1 MVLVPLVLTWTVG
14 KCRSTWLE
22 AWNESFVAPRRGAR
36 QSAGLSRPGAV
47 PMTTRRQSLL
57 KAAAACALLASS
69 AWAARA
75 ADVVRLGVTAGP
87 HAQIAEVARRVAAR
101 DGLEIRI
108 VEFQDYI
115 QPNAA
120 LDAGDLDA
128 NSYQHQ
134 PFLDSQIQARGYHL
148 SAVAAT
154 VTFPMGFYSKR
165 VKSLAQLPQ
174 GARVG
179 IQNDPSNSG
188 RALQLLQK
196 FGVLKLKP
204 TAGVSATT
212 QDIVDNPKGLR
223 IVPLE
228 AAQLARSL
236 DDLDASAINTNYAI
250 TAGLVPTR
258 DAIAIEDAHGPYAN
272 LLAVRTADKDKPWV
286 ARLVKAYHSP
296 EVRQFVQEKFA
307 GSMVPAF

>member
-1 MVLVPLVLTWTVG
+1 MPSRRAAVLKALALVLALAG
-14 KCRSTWLE
+14 
-22 AWNESFVAPRRGAR
+22 VALP
-36 QSAGLSRPGAV
+36 
-47 PMTTRRQSLL
+47 
-57 KAAAACALLASS
+57 AA
-69 AWAARA
+69 A

-87 HAQIAEVARRVAAR
+87 HAQIAEVARKVAAR

-128 NSYQHQ
+128 NSFQHR
-134 PFLDSQIQARGYHL
+134 PFLESQIMARGYRITP
-148 SAVAAT
+148 VGDT
-154 VTFPMGFYSKR
+154 VTFPMGFYSR
-165 VKSLAQLPQ
+165 RWKSLADLPR

-188 RALQLLQK
+188 RALLLLQK
-196 FGVLKLKP
+196 AGVLRLKP
-204 TAGVSATT
+204 GAGVGATT
-212 QDIVDNPKGLR
+212 LDIADNPKGLQ
-223 IVPLE
+223 IVQLE

-236 DDLDASAINTNYAI
+236 DDLDASAINTNFAI

-258 DAIAIEDAHGPYAN
+258 DAIAIEDAKSPYAN
-272 LLAVRTADKDKPWV
+272 LLAVRSADKDKPWV
-286 ARLVKAYHSP
+286 PKLVKAFQSP
-296 EVRQFVQEKFA
+296 EVRAFVSDRFA

>member
-1 MVLVPLVLTWTVG
+1 MPLRRLAVLRLL
-14 KCRSTWLE
+14 
-22 AWNESFVAPRRGAR
+22 AFVAALGGAA
-36 QSAGLSRPGAV
+36 S
-47 PMTTRRQSLL
+47 
-57 KAAAACALLASS
+57 LAS
-69 AWAARA
+69 AAE
-75 ADVVRLGVTAGP
+75 VVRLGVTAGP
-87 HAQIAEVARRVAAR
+87 HAQIAEVAKKVAAR

-128 NSYQHQ
+128 NSFQHR
-134 PFLDSQIQARGYHL
+134 PFLDSQIKARGYRIT
-148 SAVAAT
+148 AVGDT

-165 VKSLAQLPQ
+165 WKSLADLPR
-174 GARVG
+174 GAKVG

-188 RALQLLQK
+188 RALLLLQK
-196 FGVLKLKP
+196 YGVVRLKP
-204 TAGVSATT
+204 GAGVGATT
-212 QDIVDNPKGLR
+212 LDIVDNPKGLQ
-223 IVPLE
+223 IVQLE

-236 DDLDASAINTNYAI
+236 DDLDASAINTNFAI

-258 DAIAIEDAHGPYAN
+258 DAIAIEEAKSPYAN

-286 ARLVKAYHSP
+286 AKLVKAFQSP
-296 EVRQFVQEKFA
+296 EVRSFVSEKFA

>member
-1 MVLVPLVLTWTVG
+1 MPNR
-14 KCRSTWLE
+14 RSSL
-22 AWNESFVAPRRGAR
+22 AR
-36 QSAGLSRPGAV
+36 
-47 PMTTRRQSLL
+47 LL
-57 KAAAACALLASS
+57 AAALLA
-69 AWAARA
+69 AGLAAAQA

-87 HAQIAEVARRVAAR
+87 HAQIAEVAKKVAAR
-101 DGLEIRI
+101 DGIDLRI

-115 QPNAA
+115 RPNAA

-128 NSYQHQ
+128 NSYQHR
-134 PFLDSQIQARGYHL
+134 PFLDSQIQARGYKL
-148 SAVAAT
+148 SAVGYT

-165 VKSLAQLPQ
+165 VKSLAALPH

-179 IQNDPSNSG
+179 IPNDPSNSG

-196 FGVLKLKP
+196 AGVLKLKAGAGIAA
-204 TAGVSATT
+204 TAT
-212 QDIVDNPKGLR
+212 DIVDNPKGLQ
-223 IVPLE
+223 IVQLE

-250 TAGLVPTR
+250 QAGLVPTR
-258 DAIAIEDAHGPYAN
+258 DAVAIEDAQGPWAN

-286 ARLVKAYHSP
+286 AKLVKAYQSP
-296 EVRQFVQEKFA
+296 EVRAFVADKFN

>member
-1 MVLVPLVLTWTVG
+1 MPL
-14 KCRSTWLE
+14 
-22 AWNESFVAPRRGAR
+22 RRLAVVR
-36 QSAGLSRPGAV
+36 LLAFLAALAGAV
-47 PMTTRRQSLL
+47 SP
-57 KAAAACALLASS
+57 AA
-69 AWAARA
+69 A

-87 HAQIAEVARRVAAR
+87 HAQIAEVAKKVAAR

-128 NSYQHQ
+128 NSFQHR
-134 PFLDSQIQARGYHL
+134 PFLDSQIKARGYRIT
-148 SAVAAT
+148 AVGET

-165 VKSLAQLPQ
+165 WKSLAELPR
-174 GARVG
+174 GAKVG

-188 RALQLLQK
+188 RALLLLQK
-196 FGVLKLKP
+196 YGVIKLKP
-204 TAGVSATT
+204 GAGVSATT
-212 QDIVDNPKGLR
+212 LDIVDNPR
-223 IVPLE
+223 NVQVVQLE

-236 DDLDASAINTNYAI
+236 DDLDASAINTNFAI

-258 DAIAIEDAHGPYAN
+258 DAIAIEEAKSPYAN
-272 LLAVRTADKDKPWV
+272 LLAVRTGDKDKPWV
-286 ARLVKAYHSP
+286 AKLVKAFQSP
-296 EVRQFVQEKFA
+296 EVRSFVSDKFA